1 MRKEITA
8 KQGFLSFDDSAT
20 IEVTGPRGTINVTS
34 QAKFN
39 PVNFNSISLDI
50 RYLDLAFDLL
60 ILGDA

>member
-1 MRKEITA
+1 MVHLLNA
-8 KQGFLSFDDSAT
+8 SAAD
-20 IEVTGPRGTINVTS
+20 IAVTGPRGTINVTS

-50 RYLDLAFDLL
+50 RYLDMAFDML